1 MNKHLRKFLL
11 LLPCLL
17 LHPEG
22 SRAITVDIPAGEVV
36 SGGDVHSVV
45 TQRVYGEA
53 DNFTVLGKQQ
63 VMSGGVTRNSNI
75 YPYGQQDVLQNGIS
89 YGTVVQQYAVQNVDG
104 RAYSSSVGSYGT
116 IDVNAGGYAE
126 DTSVDGG
133 SFLFH
138 REARRRGRLSLQD
151 TNIYQERTIMRKFPA
166 EFRK

>member
-53 DNFTVLGKQQ
+53 DNLPF
-63 VMSGGVTRNSNI
+63 
-75 YPYGQQDVLQNGIS
+75 
-89 YGTVVQQYAVQNVDG
+89 
-104 RAYSSSVGSYGT
+104 
-116 IDVNAGGYAE
+116 
-126 DTSVDGG
+126 
-133 SFLFH
+133 
-138 REARRRGRLSLQD
+138 REAAGYVRRR
-151 TNIYQERTIMRKFPA
+151 NP
-166 EFRK
+166 

>member
-53 DNFTVLGKQQ
+53 D
-63 VMSGGVTRNSNI
+63 
-75 YPYGQQDVLQNGIS
+75 
-89 YGTVVQQYAVQNVDG
+89 
-104 RAYSSSVGSYGT
+104 
-116 IDVNAGGYAE
+116 
-126 DTSVDGG
+126 
-133 SFLFH
+133 
-138 REARRRGRLSLQD
+138 
-151 TNIYQERTIMRKFPA
+151 
-166 EFRK
+166 